1 MLSLVDRLSNLA
13 QAGSVN
19 RTQGDQV
26 PSLPAAAIRPSAS
39 ADLAALGAFFA
50 GLSLHTRVKR
60 FFAPVSPGPA
70 MLRRLGGTAGQADV
84 LIAVHRGAIIG
95 HAMAVDQAAPEAG
108 RLTDIGVVV
117 ADAWQ
122 GRGVGGALMRALLGR
137 ARARGVTKVSM
148 DVLPSN
154 RAVLGMIT
162 THWPAARTARAG
174 DSVTVQFQLLP
185 QHTKRRRAETAAGH
199 RAA

>member
-1 MLSLVDRLSNLA
+1 MS
-13 QAGSVN
+13 

-26 PSLPAAAIRPSAS
+26 PGGPATTIRPSGC

-84 LIAVHRGAIIG
+84 LVAVRGGVIIG
-95 HAMAVDQAAPEAG
+95 HAMAVDQASPEAG
-108 RLTDIGVVV
+108 LITDIGVVV

-122 GRGVGGALMRALLGR
+122 GRGVGAALMRALVGR
-137 ARARGVTKVSM
+137 AQARGVTGVSM

-154 RAVLGMIT
+154 RTVLAMIT
-162 THWPAARTARAG
+162 SHWAAARTGRSA
-174 DSVTVQFQLLP
+174 DSVTVQIQLLP
-185 QHTKRRRAETAAGH
+185 QQHERQPAPAAAGH

>member
-1 MLSLVDRLSNLA
+1 
-13 QAGSVN
+13 VN

-26 PSLPAAAIRPSAS
+26 PGGPATTIRPSGC

-70 MLRRLGGTAGQADV
+70 MLHRLGGTAGQADV
-84 LIAVHRGAIIG
+84 LVAVRGGVIIG
-95 HAMAVDQAAPEAG
+95 HAMAVDQASPEAG
-108 RLTDIGVVV
+108 LITDIGVVV

-122 GRGVGGALMRALLGR
+122 GRGVGAALMRALVGR
-137 ARARGVTKVSM
+137 AQARGVTGVSM

-154 RAVLGMIT
+154 RAVLAMIT
-162 THWPAARTARAG
+162 SHWAAARTDRSA
-174 DSVTVQFQLLP
+174 DSVTVQIQLLP
-185 QHTKRRRAETAAGH
+185 QQHERQLAPAAAGH

>member
-1 MLSLVDRLSNLA
+1 M
-13 QAGSVN
+13 N

-26 PSLPAAAIRPSAS
+26 PGSPATTIRPSGC

-84 LIAVHRGAIIG
+84 LVAVRGGVIIG
-95 HAMAVDQAAPEAG
+95 HAMAVDQASPEAG
-108 RLTDIGVVV
+108 LITDIGVVV

-122 GRGVGGALMRALLGR
+122 GRGVGAALIRALVGR
-137 ARARGVTKVSM
+137 AQARGVTGVSM

-162 THWPAARTARAG
+162 SHWAAARTDRSA
-174 DSVTVQFQLLP
+174 DSVTVQIQLLP
-185 QHTKRRRAETAAGH
+185 QQHERQLVPAAAGH

>member
-1 MLSLVDRLSNLA
+1 
-13 QAGSVN
+13 VN

-26 PSLPAAAIRPSAS
+26 PGGPATTIRPSGC

-84 LIAVHRGAIIG
+84 LVAVRGGVIIG
-95 HAMAVDQAAPEAG
+95 HAMAVDQAGPEAG
-108 RLTDIGVVV
+108 LITDIGVVV

-122 GRGVGGALMRALLGR
+122 GRGVGAALMRALLGR
-137 ARARGVTKVSM
+137 AQARGVTGVSM

-154 RAVLGMIT
+154 RAVLAMIT
-162 THWPAARTARAG
+162 SHWAAARTGRSA
-174 DSVTVQFQLLP
+174 DSVTVQIQLLP
-185 QHTKRRRAETAAGH
+185 QQHERQLAPAAAGH

>member
-1 MLSLVDRLSNLA
+1 M
-13 QAGSVN
+13 N

-26 PSLPAAAIRPSAS
+26 PGAPATTIRPSGCG
-39 ADLAALGAFFA
+39 DLAALGTFFA

-70 MLRRLGGTAGQADV
+70 MLHRLGGTAGQADV
-84 LIAVHRGAIIG
+84 LVAVRGGVIIG
-95 HAMAVDQAAPEAG
+95 HAMAVDLASPDAG
-108 RLTDIGVVV
+108 LITDVGVVV

-122 GRGVGGALMRALLGR
+122 GRGVGAALMRALVGR
-137 ARARGVTKVSM
+137 AQARGVTGVSM

-154 RAVLGMIT
+154 RAVLAMIT
-162 THWPAARTARAG
+162 SHWAAARTGRSA
-174 DSVTVQFQLLP
+174 DSVTVQIQLLP
-185 QHTKRRRAETAAGH
+185 QQHERQLAPAAAGH

>member
-1 MLSLVDRLSNLA
+1 
-13 QAGSVN
+13 VN

-26 PSLPAAAIRPSAS
+26 PGGPATTIRPSGC

-70 MLRRLGGTAGQADV
+70 MLHRLGGTAGQADV
-84 LIAVHRGAIIG
+84 LVAVRGGVIIG
-95 HAMAVDQAAPEAG
+95 HAMAVDQASPEAG
-108 RLTDIGVVV
+108 LISDMGVVV

-122 GRGVGGALMRALLGR
+122 GRGVGAALMRALVAR
-137 ARARGVTKVSM
+137 AQARGVTGVSM

-154 RAVLGMIT
+154 RAVLAMIT
-162 THWPAARTARAG
+162 SHWAAARTGRSA
-174 DSVTVQFQLLP
+174 DSVTVQIQLLP
-185 QHTKRRRAETAAGH
+185 QHNERSLAGTAAARRAA
-199 RAA
+199 

>member
-1 MLSLVDRLSNLA
+1 MS
-13 QAGSVN
+13 

-26 PSLPAAAIRPSAS
+26 PGGFAATIRPPADG
-39 ADLAALGAFFA
+39 DLAALGAFFA

-84 LIAVHRGAIIG
+84 LVAVHRGVIIG
-95 HAMAVDQAAPEAG
+95 HAMAVDQACADAG
-108 RLTDIGVVV
+108 RVTDVGVVV

-122 GRGVGGALMRALLGR
+122 RRGVGAALMRALLGR
-137 ARARGVTKVSM
+137 ARARGVTEVSM

-154 RAVLGMIT
+154 RAVLAMIT
-162 THWPAARTARAG
+162 SHFAAARTGRTA
-174 DSVTVQFQLLP
+174 DSVTVQIQLLP
-185 QHTKRRRAETAAGH
+185 QQPERQLAPAAASH

>member
-1 MLSLVDRLSNLA
+1 
-13 QAGSVN
+13 VN

-26 PSLPAAAIRPSAS
+26 PGFRAATIRPSGC

-84 LIAVHRGAIIG
+84 LVAIRGGVIIG
-95 HAMAVDQAAPEAG
+95 HAMAVDQASAEAG
-108 RLTDIGVVV
+108 LVTDIGVVV

-122 GRGVGGALMRALLGR
+122 GCGVGAALMRALLGR
-137 ARARGVTKVSM
+137 ARARGVTEVSM

-154 RAVLGMIT
+154 RAVLAMIT
-162 THWPAARTARAG
+162 NHWAAAHTARSG
-174 DSVTVQFQLLP
+174 DSVAVQLQLLP
-185 QHTKRRRAETAAGH
+185 DHTQRRLAEPAASH

>member
-1 MLSLVDRLSNLA
+1 
-13 QAGSVN
+13 VN

-26 PSLPAAAIRPSAS
+26 PGGPATTIRPSGC

-84 LIAVHRGAIIG
+84 LVAVRGGVIIG
-95 HAMAVDQAAPEAG
+95 HAMAVDQAIDQAVDRASPEAG
-108 RLTDIGVVV
+108 LITDIGVVV

-122 GRGVGGALMRALLGR
+122 GRGVGAALMRALVGR
-137 ARARGVTKVSM
+137 AQARGVTGISM

-154 RAVLGMIT
+154 RAVLAMIT
-162 THWPAARTARAG
+162 SHWAAARTGRSA
-174 DSVTVQFQLLP
+174 DSVTVSIQLLP
-185 QHTKRRRAETAAGH
+185 QQHERQLAPAAAGH

>member
-1 MLSLVDRLSNLA
+1 
-13 QAGSVN
+13 VN

-26 PSLPAAAIRPSAS
+26 PGVFATTIRPPSCG
-39 ADLAALGAFFA
+39 DLAVLSAFFA
-50 GLSLHTRVKR
+50 GLSLRTRVKR

-84 LIAVHRGAIIG
+84 LVAVHHGVIIG
-95 HAMAVDQAAPEAG
+95 HAMAVDQGGRDAG
-108 RLTDIGVVV
+108 LVTDVGVVV

-122 GRGVGGALMRALLGR
+122 RRGVGAALMRALLGR
-137 ARARGVTKVSM
+137 AQARGVTEVSM

-154 RAVLGMIT
+154 RAVLAMIT
-162 THWPAARTARAG
+162 KHWTAARTARSA
-174 DSVTVQFQLLP
+174 DSVTVQIQLSPAHPERQL
-185 QHTKRRRAETAAGH
+185 ATAAATH

>member
-1 MLSLVDRLSNLA
+1 M
-13 QAGSVN
+13 N

-26 PSLPAAAIRPSAS
+26 PGGPATTIRPSGC

-70 MLRRLGGTAGQADV
+70 MLHRLGGTAGQADV
-84 LIAVHRGAIIG
+84 LVAVRGGVIIG
-95 HAMAVDQAAPEAG
+95 HAMAVDQASPEAG
-108 RLTDIGVVV
+108 LISDMGVVV

-122 GRGVGGALMRALLGR
+122 GRGVGAALMRALVGR
-137 ARARGVTKVSM
+137 AQARGVTGVSM

-154 RAVLGMIT
+154 RAVLAMIT
-162 THWPAARTARAG
+162 SHWAAARTGRSA
-174 DSVTVQFQLLP
+174 DSVTVQIQLLP
-185 QHTKRRRAETAAGH
+185 QQHERQLAPAAAGH

>member
-1 MLSLVDRLSNLA
+1 
-13 QAGSVN
+13 VN

-26 PSLPAAAIRPSAS
+26 PGGPATTIRPSGC

-70 MLRRLGGTAGQADV
+70 MLHRLGGTAGQADV
-84 LIAVHRGAIIG
+84 LVAVRGGVIIG
-95 HAMAVDQAAPEAG
+95 HAMAVDQASPEAG
-108 RLTDIGVVV
+108 LISDMGVVV

-122 GRGVGGALMRALLGR
+122 GRGVGAALMRALVGR
-137 ARARGVTKVSM
+137 AQARGVTGVSM

-154 RAVLGMIT
+154 RAVLAMIT
-162 THWPAARTARAG
+162 SHWAAARTGRSA
-174 DSVTVQFQLLP
+174 DSVTVQIQLLP
-185 QHTKRRRAETAAGH
+185 QQHERQLAPAAAGH

>member
-1 MLSLVDRLSNLA
+1 M
-13 QAGSVN
+13 N

-26 PSLPAAAIRPSAS
+26 PGGSGTTIRPSGC

-84 LIAVHRGAIIG
+84 LVAVRGGVIIG
-95 HAMAVDQAAPEAG
+95 HAMAVDQASPEAG
-108 RLTDIGVVV
+108 LITDIGVVV

-122 GRGVGGALMRALLGR
+122 GRGVGAALMRALVGR
-137 ARARGVTKVSM
+137 AQARGVTGVSM

-154 RAVLGMIT
+154 RAVLAMIT
-162 THWPAARTARAG
+162 GHWAAARTARSA
-174 DSVTVQFQLLP
+174 DSVTVQIQLLP
-185 QHTKRRRAETAAGH
+185 QQHERQLAPAAAGH

>member
-1 MLSLVDRLSNLA
+1 M
-13 QAGSVN
+13 N

-26 PSLPAAAIRPSAS
+26 PGLPAAAIRPSAA

-60 FFAPVSPGPA
+60 FFAPASPGPA

-84 LIAVHRGAIIG
+84 LIAVHRGVVIG
-95 HAMAVDQAAPEAG
+95 HAMAVDLAAPGAG
-108 RLTDIGVVV
+108 LLADIGVVV

-122 GRGVGGALMRALLGR
+122 GRGVGAALMRALLSR
-137 ARARGVTKVSM
+137 AQARGVTRVSM

-162 THWPAARTARAG
+162 SHWPAARTARDG

-185 QHTKRRRAETAAGH
+185 QRTQRRLVRAAASH

>member
-1 MLSLVDRLSNLA
+1 
-13 QAGSVN
+13 VN

-26 PSLPAAAIRPSAS
+26 PGGPATTIRPSGC

-84 LIAVHRGAIIG
+84 LVAVRGGVIIG
-95 HAMAVDQAAPEAG
+95 HAMAVDQAMDQAVDRASPEAG
-108 RLTDIGVVV
+108 LITDIGVVV

-122 GRGVGGALMRALLGR
+122 GRGVGAALMRALIGR
-137 ARARGVTKVSM
+137 AQARGVTGVSM

-154 RAVLGMIT
+154 RAVLAMIT
-162 THWPAARTARAG
+162 SHWAAARTGRSA
-174 DSVTVQFQLLP
+174 DSVTVSIQLLP
-185 QHTKRRRAETAAGH
+185 QPHERQLAPTAAGH

>member
-1 MLSLVDRLSNLA
+1 VS
-13 QAGSVN
+13 

-26 PSLPAAAIRPSAS
+26 PGAPATTIRPSGC

-70 MLRRLGGTAGQADV
+70 MLRRLGGTAGHADV
-84 LIAVHRGAIIG
+84 LVAVRDGVIIG
-95 HAMAVDQAAPEAG
+95 HAMAVDLVSPEAG
-108 RLTDIGVVV
+108 LITDIGVVV

-122 GRGVGGALMRALLGR
+122 GRGVGAALMRALLGR
-137 ARARGVTKVSM
+137 AQTRGVTGVSM

-154 RAVLGMIT
+154 RAVLAMIT
-162 THWPAARTARAG
+162 SHWAAARTGRSA
-174 DSVTVQFQLLP
+174 DSVTVSIQLLP
-185 QHTKRRRAETAAGH
+185 QPHERQLAPAAAGH

>member
-1 MLSLVDRLSNLA
+1 M
-13 QAGSVN
+13 N

-26 PSLPAAAIRPSAS
+26 PGGSAATIRPSGC

-50 GLSLHTRVKR
+50 GLSLRTRVQR

-70 MLRRLGGTAGQADV
+70 ILGRLGGAAGQADV
-84 LIAVHRGAIIG
+84 LVAVRGGVIIG
-95 HAMAVDQAAPEAG
+95 HAVAVDLASPEAG
-108 RLTDIGVVV
+108 LITDIGVVV

-122 GRGVGGALMRALLGR
+122 GRGVGAALMRALIGR
-137 ARARGVTKVSM
+137 AQARGVTAVSM

-154 RAVLGMIT
+154 RAVLAMIT
-162 THWPAARTARAG
+162 NHWAAARTDRSA
-174 DSVTVQFQLLP
+174 DSVTVQIQLLP
-185 QHTKRRRAETAAGH
+185 QQHERQLAPAAAGH

>member
-1 MLSLVDRLSNLA
+1 
-13 QAGSVN
+13 VN

-26 PSLPAAAIRPSAS
+26 PGGPATTIRPSGC

-84 LIAVHRGAIIG
+84 LVAVRGGVIIG
-95 HAMAVDQAAPEAG
+95 HAMAVDQAMDQAMDRAVDQAMDRASPEAG
-108 RLTDIGVVV
+108 LITDIGVVV

-122 GRGVGGALMRALLGR
+122 GRGVGAALMRALLGR
-137 ARARGVTKVSM
+137 AQARGVTGVSM

-154 RAVLGMIT
+154 RAVLAMIT
-162 THWPAARTARAG
+162 SHWAAARTGRSA
-174 DSVTVQFQLLP
+174 DSVTVSIQLLP
-185 QHTKRRRAETAAGH
+185 QPHERQLAPAAAGH

>member
-1 MLSLVDRLSNLA
+1 
-13 QAGSVN
+13 VN

-26 PSLPAAAIRPSAS
+26 PGGPATTIRPSGC

-84 LIAVHRGAIIG
+84 LVAVRGGVIIG
-95 HAMAVDQAAPEAG
+95 HAMAVDLVSPEAG
-108 RLTDIGVVV
+108 LITDIGVVV

-122 GRGVGGALMRALLGR
+122 GRGVGAALMRALIGR
-137 ARARGVTKVSM
+137 AQARGVTGVSM

-154 RAVLGMIT
+154 RAVLAMIT
-162 THWPAARTARAG
+162 SHWAAARTGRSA
-174 DSVTVQFQLLP
+174 DSVTVSIQLLP
-185 QHTKRRRAETAAGH
+185 QPHERQLAPTAAGH

>member
-1 MLSLVDRLSNLA
+1 
-13 QAGSVN
+13 VN
-19 RTQGDQV
+19 RTQEDQV
-26 PSLPAAAIRPSAS
+26 PGGPATTIRPSGC

-84 LIAVHRGAIIG
+84 LVAVRDGVIIG
-95 HAMAVDQAAPEAG
+95 HAMAVDLVSPEAG
-108 RLTDIGVVV
+108 LITDIGVVV

-122 GRGVGGALMRALLGR
+122 GRGVGAALMRALIGR
-137 ARARGVTKVSM
+137 AQARGVTGVSM

-154 RAVLGMIT
+154 RAVLAMIT
-162 THWPAARTARAG
+162 SHWAAARTGRSA
-174 DSVTVQFQLLP
+174 DSVTVSIQLLP
-185 QHTKRRRAETAAGH
+185 QQHERQLAPAAAGH

>member
-1 MLSLVDRLSNLA
+1 
-13 QAGSVN
+13 VN

-26 PSLPAAAIRPSAS
+26 PGGPATTIRPSGC

-84 LIAVHRGAIIG
+84 LVAVRGGVIIG
-95 HAMAVDQAAPEAG
+95 HAMAVDQAVDQAVDRASPEAG
-108 RLTDIGVVV
+108 LITDIGVVV

-122 GRGVGGALMRALLGR
+122 GRGVGAALMRALLGR
-137 ARARGVTKVSM
+137 AQARGVTGVSM

-154 RAVLGMIT
+154 RAVLAMIT
-162 THWPAARTARAG
+162 SHWAAARTGRSA
-174 DSVTVQFQLLP
+174 DSVTVQIQLHP
-185 QHTKRRRAETAAGH
+185 QQPERSLATAAAGH

>member
-1 MLSLVDRLSNLA
+1 
-13 QAGSVN
+13 VN

-26 PSLPAAAIRPSAS
+26 PGGPATTIRPSGC

-84 LIAVHRGAIIG
+84 LVAVRGGVIIG
-95 HAMAVDQAAPEAG
+95 HAMAVDQAVDEAVDQAVDQASPEAG
-108 RLTDIGVVV
+108 LITDIGVVV

-122 GRGVGGALMRALLGR
+122 GRGVGAALMRALVGR
-137 ARARGVTKVSM
+137 AQARGVTGVSM

-154 RAVLGMIT
+154 RAVLAMIT
-162 THWPAARTARAG
+162 SHWAAARTGRSA
-174 DSVTVQFQLLP
+174 DSVTVSIQLLP
-185 QHTKRRRAETAAGH
+185 QPNERQLAPAAAGH

>member
-13 QAGSVN
+13 QAESVN

-26 PSLPAAAIRPSAS
+26 PGLLATTIRPAAS

-50 GLSLHTRVKR
+50 GLSLHSRVKR

-95 HAMAVDQAAPEAG
+95 HGMAVDQAAPGAG
-108 RLTDIGVVV
+108 LLTDIGVVV
-117 ADAWQ
+117 ADDCQ
-122 GRGVGGALMRALLGR
+122 GRGVGGALVRALLGR
-137 ARARGVTKVSM
+137 AQARGVTGVSM

-162 THWPAARTARAG
+162 SHWPAARTARAG
-174 DSVTVQFQLLP
+174 DGVTVQFQLLP
-185 QHTKRRRAETAAGH
+185 PPAQRRLAGTAASH

>member
-1 MLSLVDRLSNLA
+1 MN
-13 QAGSVN
+13 G
-19 RTQGDQV
+19 TQGDQV
-26 PSLPAAAIRPSAS
+26 PGGPATTIRPSGC

-84 LIAVHRGAIIG
+84 LVAVRGGVIIG
-95 HAMAVDQAAPEAG
+95 HAMAVDQASPEAG
-108 RLTDIGVVV
+108 LITDIGVVV

-122 GRGVGGALMRALLGR
+122 GRGVGAALMRALVGR
-137 ARARGVTKVSM
+137 AQARGVTGVSM

-154 RAVLGMIT
+154 RAVLAMIT
-162 THWPAARTARAG
+162 SHWKAARLVRSS
-174 DSVTVQFQLLP
+174 DSVTVQIQLLP
-185 QHTKRRRAETAAGH
+185 QQPQRQLAATAASH